1 MLYWANEANR
11 ACWANEAD
19 RTNRVNKAGNTNQP
33 YLWVFRYLVWWV
45 LPRDFR
51 TLTKWHTE
59 ARRELRINK
68 YKAMTGTETPSGH
81 GAKEGV
87 CELYPRRSL
96 NSVCFPELSA
106 SCTLRLCRSFCSIGI
121 SEFSISLCT
130 LSWVGLVYYSIFRK
144 NLIYLG

>member
-1 MLYWANEANR
+1 M
-11 ACWANEAD
+11 
-19 RTNRVNKAGNTNQP
+19 
-33 YLWVFRYLVWWV
+33 
-45 LPRDFR
+45 PRDFR

-96 NSVCFPELSA
+96 NSVCRLS
-106 SCTLRLCRSFCSIGI
+106 LLLHI
-121 SEFSISLCT
+121 SEKPYLFRVVLMRMIDNIRKI
-130 LSWVGLVYYSIFRK
+130 LSFILDIF
-144 NLIYLG
+144 LIV